1 VDAVVVGR
9 PADSGVSLAYL
20 GRALALAVACFAA
33 AELALLASGAV
44 GHTAAV
50 WPASGIALAGM
61 LLFGYRV
68 WPSVWLGSALAYIT
82 VDSSP
87 VGAAL
92 MGAGGTL
99 EALAAAALV
108 RRCIG
113 LPRSFE
119 RGEDVVEFI
128 AIAALSSAIA
138 ATTAAAL
145 LAWPHLPA
153 PQALAWTWW
162 TRWQADAMG
171 IVVVAPLVL
180 NWSDRGA
187 ADRMRRN
194 ALEILC
200 LAVPTL
206 AATQAIFSDSLP
218 AHLPSLPLTFVIL
231 PFVIWA
237 ALRFAQREVATLN
250 ALVCAVAVW
259 HTLEGRGPFA
269 AALPGTTP
277 LLLLAFTSTVVITG
291 LVLNAVV
298 GERSRAI
305 EALAQALKTLR
316 EEAIRDP
323 LTNLY
328 NRRFLHDYLSR
339 ELVRAERERIRVAV
353 IMIDLDHFKRVND
366 TAGHSAGDEVLVQVA
381 ALLKR
386 HIRGSDI
393 ACRFGGEEFTLVLP
407 NATPQSARSRAEAI
421 CSAVREES
429 GRLLGVTASLG
440 VAIFPDSTREPEALL
455 RAADQAL
462 YQAKGRGRNQV
473 RVFSRGLGSIS
484 TLHPKTPKR
493 ARAIRH
499 ERGRA
504 TSGKAAVAISE

>member
-1 VDAVVVGR
+1 MFYASRLFV
-9 PADSGVSLAYL
+9 LAAAY
-20 GRALALAVACFAA
+20 FAA
-33 AELALLASGAV
+33 AKLPLWTGTATGYL
-44 GHTAAV
+44 AAV
-50 WPASGIALAGM
+50 WPASGIALAGV
-61 LLFGYRV
+61 LLLGYRV
-68 WPSVWLGSALAYIT
+68 WPGVWLGAALAAIT
-82 VDSSP
+82 AQSSP
-87 VGAAL
+87 LDAVL
-92 MGAGGTL
+92 MGAGSTL
-99 EALAAAALV
+99 EALVAAVLV
-108 RRCIG
+108 QRCIG
-113 LPRSFE
+113 LPRSFD
-119 RGEDVVEFI
+119 RGEDVVEFV
-128 AIAALSSAIA
+128 AISALSSVIA
-138 ATTAAAL
+138 ATMAVVP
-145 LAWPHLPA
+145 LAWPHSPA

-171 IVVVAPLVL
+171 IVIVAPLIL
-180 NWSDRGA
+180 NWSGRGA
-187 ADRMRRN
+187 EGSRRKT
-194 ALEILC
+194 LEMLC

-206 AATQAIFSDSLP
+206 AATQAIFSDGLP
-218 AHLPSLPLTFVIL
+218 AYLPSLPLTFVIL

-237 ALRFAQREVATLN
+237 ALRFPQREVATLN
-250 ALVCAVAVW
+250 ALVCAIAVW

-269 AALPGTTP
+269 SVLPGAMP

-298 GERSRAI
+298 GERGRAI
-305 EALAQALKTLR
+305 EALAHALKTLR

-339 ELVRAERERIRVAV
+339 ELVRAKREGIRVAV

-407 NATPQSARSRAEAI
+407 NATLQSARSRAEAI
-421 CSAVREES
+421 CMAVRDER
-429 GRLLGVTASLG
+429 GYLMGVTASLG
-440 VAIFPDSTREPEALL
+440 VAIFPEGAAEPDALL

-473 RVFSRGLGSIS
+473 RIFSREPASVS
-484 TLHPKTPKR
+484 TLRPKTPKR
-493 ARAIRH
+493 AH
-499 ERGRA
+499 G
-504 TSGKAAVAISE
+504 

>member
-1 VDAVVVGR
+1 MDAVIPIR
-9 PADSGVSLAYL
+9 PARSAASLVYAFRLSVLAAAY
-20 GRALALAVACFAA
+20 FAA
-33 AELALLASGAV
+33 AKLALSAGTTA
-44 GHTAAV
+44 GHATAV

-68 WPSVWLGSALAYIT
+68 WPGIWLGAALAGIAAQA
-82 VDSSP
+82 SP
-87 VGAAL
+87 VDAVL
-92 MGAGGTL
+92 MGAGSTL
-99 EALAAAALV
+99 EALVAAILV
-108 RRCIG
+108 LRCVG

-138 ATTAAAL
+138 ALAAAAL
-145 LAWPHLPA
+145 AAWPHSPA
-153 PQALAWTWW
+153 SRDIVWTWW

-171 IVVVAPLVL
+171 IVIVTPLIL
-180 NWSDRGA
+180 NWSAHGTDGS
-187 ADRMRRN
+187 RRKI
-194 ALEILC
+194 LEMLC
-200 LAVPTL
+200 LAAPTL
-206 AATQAIFSDSLP
+206 AATQAIFSDGLP
-218 AHLPSLPLTFVIL
+218 PYLPSLPLTFVIL

-250 ALVCAVAVW
+250 ALICAIAAW
-259 HTLEGRGPFA
+259 HTLQGRGPFA
-269 AALPGTTP
+269 SVLPGTMP

-305 EALAQALKTLR
+305 EALAQALQTLR

-339 ELVRAERERIRVAV
+339 ELVRAKRERIRVAV

-366 TAGHSAGDEVLVQVA
+366 TAGHSAGDDVLVQVA

-407 NATPQSARSRAEAI
+407 NATLQSARNRAEAI
-421 CSAVREES
+421 RLAVREES
-429 GRLLGVTASLG
+429 GYLMGVTASLG
-440 VAIFPDSTREPEALL
+440 VAIFPDAGEEPGALL
-455 RAADQAL
+455 RSADQAL
-462 YQAKGRGRNQV
+462 YQAKRRGRDQV
-473 RVFSRGLGSIS
+473 RIFSREEPGSVS
-484 TLHPKTPKR
+484 TLRPRTPKR
-493 ARAIRH
+493 AH
-499 ERGRA
+499 G
-504 TSGKAAVAISE
+504 

>member
-1 VDAVVVGR
+1 VDAVIPVR
-9 PADSGVSLAYL
+9 PTSSAASLTYAFRLLVLAAAY
-20 GRALALAVACFAA
+20 FAA
-33 AELALLASGAV
+33 ANFALSAGA
-44 GHTAAV
+44 TAV
-50 WPASGIALAGM
+50 WPASGIALACM

-68 WPSVWLGSALAYIT
+68 WPGIWLGAALAGIT
-82 VDSSP
+82 AQASP
-87 VGAAL
+87 IDAAL
-92 MGAGGTL
+92 MGSGSTL
-99 EALAAAALV
+99 EALVAAILV
-108 RRCIG
+108 RRCVG
-113 LPRSFE
+113 LPRRFE
-119 RGEDVVEFI
+119 RGEDVVEFV
-128 AIAALSSAIA
+128 AIAALSSAISA
-138 ATTAAAL
+138 TAAAAL
-145 LAWPHLPA
+145 AAWPHSPT
-153 PQALAWTWW
+153 QDIAWTWW

-171 IVVVAPLVL
+171 IVIVTPLIL
-180 NWSDRGA
+180 SWSAHGA
-187 ADRMRRN
+187 DGSRRKI
-194 ALEILC
+194 LEMLC

-206 AATQAIFSDSLP
+206 AATQAIFSDGLP
-218 AHLPSLPLTFVIL
+218 AYLPSLPLTFVIL

-250 ALVCAVAVW
+250 ALICAIAVW
-259 HTLEGRGPFA
+259 HTLEGHGPFA
-269 AALPGTTP
+269 SVLPGTMP
-277 LLLLAFTSTVVITG
+277 LLLFAFTSTVVITG

-339 ELVRAERERIRVAV
+339 ELVRAKREGIRVAM

-407 NATPQSARSRAEAI
+407 NATLQSARSRAEAI
-421 CSAVREES
+421 RLAVREES
-429 GRLLGVTASLG
+429 ANLMGITASMG
-440 VAIFPDSTREPEALL
+440 VAIFPEAAAEPGALL

-462 YQAKGRGRNQV
+462 YQAKGRGRDQV
-473 RVFSRGLGSIS
+473 RIFLRERASVS
-484 TLHPKTPKR
+484 TLHPRTPKR
-493 ARAIRH
+493 AHR
-499 ERGRA
+499 
-504 TSGKAAVAISE
+504 

>member
-1 VDAVVVGR
+1 MDAVVPGR
-9 PADSGVSLAYL
+9 PTSSAGSVAYASRLFVLAAAY
-20 GRALALAVACFAA
+20 FAA
-33 AELALLASGAV
+33 AKLALWAGASA
-44 GHTAAV
+44 GHAAAV
-50 WPASGIALAGM
+50 WPASGVALACV
-61 LLFGYRV
+61 LLLGYRV
-68 WPSVWLGSALAYIT
+68 WPGVWLGAALAAIT
-82 VDSSP
+82 VQASP
-87 VGAAL
+87 IDAAL
-92 MGAGGTL
+92 MGAGSAL
-99 EALAAAALV
+99 EALVAAVLV

-113 LPRSFE
+113 LPRSFG
-119 RGEDVVEFI
+119 RGEDVVEFV

-138 ATTAAAL
+138 ATVATAL
-145 LAWPHLPA
+145 LAWPHSPA
-153 PQALAWTWW
+153 PQELTWTWW

-171 IVVVAPLVL
+171 IVIVAPLIL
-180 NWSDRGA
+180 NWSGGSAKGSRQKT
-187 ADRMRRN
+187 
-194 ALEILC
+194 LEMLC

-218 AHLPSLPLTFVIL
+218 AYLPSLPLTFVIL
-231 PFVIWA
+231 PLVIWA

-250 ALVCAVAVW
+250 ALVCAIAVW

-269 AALPGTTP
+269 SVLPGTMP

-339 ELVRAERERIRVAV
+339 ELVRAKREDIRVAV

-407 NATPQSARSRAEAI
+407 NATLQSARSRAEAI
-421 CSAVREES
+421 CLAVREES
-429 GRLLGVTASLG
+429 GYLMGVTASLG
-440 VAIFPDSTREPEALL
+440 VAIFPEAATEPDALL

-473 RVFSRGLGSIS
+473 RTFSRVPASVSALR
-484 TLHPKTPKR
+484 PRTPKR
-493 ARAIRH
+493 AH
-499 ERGRA
+499 G
-504 TSGKAAVAISE
+504 

>member
-1 VDAVVVGR
+1 VFYASRLFV
-9 PADSGVSLAYL
+9 LAAAY
-20 GRALALAVACFAA
+20 FAA
-33 AELALLASGAV
+33 ATLALWTGEATGL
-44 GHTAAV
+44 TATV
-50 WPASGIALAGM
+50 WPASGIALAG
-61 LLFGYRV
+61 LLLLGYRM
-68 WPSVWLGSALAYIT
+68 WPGVWLGAALAAIT
-82 VDSSP
+82 VQPSLVD
-87 VGAAL
+87 AAL
-92 MGAGGTL
+92 MGAGSTL
-99 EALAAAALV
+99 EALVAAVLV

-119 RGEDVVEFI
+119 RGEDVVEFV

-138 ATTAAAL
+138 ATVATAQ
-145 LAWPHLPA
+145 LAWPHSPA

-171 IVVVAPLVL
+171 IIIVAPLIL
-180 NWSDRGA
+180 NWSVSSAEGS
-187 ADRMRRN
+187 RRKT
-194 ALEILC
+194 LEMLC

-206 AATQAIFSDSLP
+206 AATQAIFSDGLP
-218 AHLPSLPLTFVIL
+218 AYLPSLPLTFVIL

-250 ALVCAVAVW
+250 ALVCAIAVW
-259 HTLEGRGPFA
+259 HTFEGRGPFA
-269 AALPGTTP
+269 SVLPGAMP

-339 ELVRAERERIRVAV
+339 ELVRAKREAIRVAV

-407 NATPQSARSRAEAI
+407 NATLQSARSRAEAI
-421 CSAVREES
+421 CMAVREES
-429 GRLLGVTASLG
+429 GYLMGVTASLG
-440 VAIFPDSTREPEALL
+440 VAIFPEGAVEPDALL

-473 RVFSRGLGSIS
+473 RIFSREPASVS
-484 TLHPKTPKR
+484 TLRPRTPRR
-493 ARAIRH
+493 AH
-499 ERGRA
+499 G
-504 TSGKAAVAISE
+504 

>member
-1 VDAVVVGR
+1 MDAVVPGR
-9 PADSGVSLAYL
+9 PISSEDSVSYLSRLFVLAAAY
-20 GRALALAVACFAA
+20 FAA
-33 AELALLASGAV
+33 AKLALWTGAAT

-50 WPASGIALAGM
+50 WPASGVALACLLLLGFRVWPGIWIGTALAG
-61 LLFGYRV
+61 V
-68 WPSVWLGSALAYIT
+68 TAQ
-82 VDSSP
+82 SSP
-87 VGAAL
+87 LDAAL
-92 MGAGGTL
+92 MGVGSTL
-99 EALAAAALV
+99 EALVAAVLV

-119 RGEDVVEFI
+119 RGEDVVEFV

-138 ATTAAAL
+138 ATAATAF
-145 LAWPHLPA
+145 LAWPHSPA
-153 PQALAWTWW
+153 PQALAWAWW

-171 IVVVAPLVL
+171 MVIVTPLIL
-180 NWSDRGA
+180 NWSARGA
-187 ADRMRRN
+187 DGSRHKT
-194 ALEILC
+194 LEVLC

-206 AATQAIFSDSLP
+206 AATQAIFSDGLP
-218 AHLPSLPLTFVIL
+218 PYLPSLPLTFVIL

-250 ALVCAVAVW
+250 ALICAIAVW
-259 HTLEGRGPFA
+259 HTLDGRGPFA
-269 AALPGTTP
+269 SALPGTVP

-339 ELVRAERERIRVAV
+339 ELMRAKREGIRVAV

-407 NATPQSARSRAEAI
+407 NATLQSARNRAEAI
-421 CSAVREES
+421 RLAVLEES
-429 GRLLGVTASLG
+429 GYLMGVTASLG
-440 VAIFPDSTREPEALL
+440 VAIFPEAATEPGALL

-473 RVFSRGLGSIS
+473 RIFSREPASVS
-484 TLHPKTPKR
+484 TLRPRTPRR
-493 ARAIRH
+493 AL
-499 ERGRA
+499 G
-504 TSGKAAVAISE
+504 